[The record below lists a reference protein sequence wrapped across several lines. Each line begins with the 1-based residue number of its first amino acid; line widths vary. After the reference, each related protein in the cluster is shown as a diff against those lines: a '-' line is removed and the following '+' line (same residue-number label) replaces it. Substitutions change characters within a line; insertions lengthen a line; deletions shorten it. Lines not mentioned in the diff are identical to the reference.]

1 MLLKV
6 IKKQIKIRK
15 PYSQK
20 VTHKEDLSG
29 PGSGTLIPS
38 IFNTVATIEVLTFQV
53 KEGEGGLLAMMN

>member
-20 VTHKEDLSG
+20 VTHKKDLSAQ
-29 PGSGTLIPS
+29 GSRTLIPS
-38 IFNTVATIEVLTFQV
+38 IFTKVATVKVLTFQV
-53 KEGEGGLLAMMN
+53 KEGEGGLLAMMT